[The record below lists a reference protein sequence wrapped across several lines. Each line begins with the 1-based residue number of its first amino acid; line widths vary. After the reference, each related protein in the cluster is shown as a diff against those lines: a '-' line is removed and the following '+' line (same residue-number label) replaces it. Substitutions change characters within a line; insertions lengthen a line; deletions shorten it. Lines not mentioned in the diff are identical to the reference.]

1 MFFYDLRVFLKIF
14 NFIIVCEIICVF
26 LQQFFCE
33 MTDDNGQNI
42 IIFDNFDK
50 KLKALIAQNQEL
62 KDKNSLLNIQTDV
75 ERNKLRIAHKEY
87 VDLQEEYRNFRLSEY
102 LSAKGDG
109 AVKAEFRQT
118 IEGLVRKIDTCLE
131 LLND

>member
-1 MFFYDLRVFLKIF
+1 
-14 NFIIVCEIICVF
+14 
-26 LQQFFCE
+26 